1 MTGTKFILAPLP
13 ECLALD
19 EVYAFK
25 SHDSNYVCVI
35 VDYLDKKIVD
45 VLPSRRKYDLLN
57 YFTLIPLEERNK
69 VKYVSF
75 DMWETYRIITK
86 HVFPNAVC
94 ITDHFHVI
102 QELNRRVDRVRIRV
116 QNRFRKT
123 IKTLKPKENNKTIT
137 PEEIVEL
144 EEASRYY
151 YVLKKFNWL
160 LASTNKKILDVNVE
174 RRFNRTLNRYLNYS
188 EILAYMLAIDD
199 ELEEAFYLRND
210 VTYFYDHCT
219 YDTAKKQLEKI
230 IIDFRSSTVAEVSPF
245 ANTLT
250 NWKKE
255 IINSFIIVD
264 DNVNRKMNTAIVE
277 NRNKSIK
284 LIKHAS
290 NGYLNWE
297 RFRNRIL
304 YTLNEDTTF
313 YYTSIRK
320 DGK

>member
-1 MTGTKFILAPLP
+1 M
-13 ECLALD
+13 
-19 EVYAFK
+19 
-25 SHDSNYVCVI
+25 
-35 VDYLDKKIVD
+35 D

-57 YFTLIPLEERNK
+57 YFMLIPLEERNK

-137 PEEIVEL
+137 SEEIVEL

-188 EILAYMLAIDD
+188 EILAYMLNIDD

-264 DNVNRKMNTAIVE
+264 DKVNRKMNTAIVE

-313 YYTSIRK
+313 YYTTIRK